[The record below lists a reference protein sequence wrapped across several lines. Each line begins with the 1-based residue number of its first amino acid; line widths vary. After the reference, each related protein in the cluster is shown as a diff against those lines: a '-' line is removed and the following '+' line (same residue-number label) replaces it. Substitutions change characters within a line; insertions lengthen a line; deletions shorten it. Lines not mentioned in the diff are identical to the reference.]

1 MNDWSETRNTSS
13 VLLMSNVAMNHGMSK
28 QACLKD
34 TGISEEMLNDSLAEI
49 KASQELQL
57 IENIVDVLG
66 HTSIALEIGPRY
78 HLTTYG
84 IWGFAFASSPTLR
97 AATEVGLRFLSLTF
111 AFSHIHIKEEGDLVY
126 LYVEAD
132 HIPEKLQ
139 RFVVERDGSAIVNI
153 HKELFSHDIPVS
165 EMNFQWSAPK
175 DLAEYESVFGMKGRF
190 NQPRNCVVFH
200 RDIMD
205 IPLPTANEATRQL
218 LINQCQH
225 LLQQRCSRTGVADI
239 VRRHLIANLDQNINM
254 EQVANLQC
262 VSLRTLRRQLTQEGT
277 SFRTLMDE
285 VRETLA
291 MELIQSTNLTMEQI
305 ALRLGYAD
313 TANFFHAF
321 KRWKGNT
328 PNSFRPS

>member
-1 MNDWSETRNTSS
+1 MNNWSATRNTSS
-13 VLLMSNVAMNHGMSK
+13 VLLMINVAINHGMSK
-28 QACLKD
+28 QECLND
-34 TGISEEMLNDSLAEI
+34 TGITEAILNDSQAEI
-49 KASQELQL
+49 KASQELKV
-57 IENIVDVLG
+57 IENIVEGIGD
-66 HTSIALEIGPRY
+66 SNIALEIGPRY

-97 AATEVGLRFLSLTF
+97 AATEIGLRFLSLTF
-111 AFSHIHIKEEGDLVY
+111 AFSHIHLKEEGELVY
-126 LYVEAD
+126 LYVDSD
-132 HIPEKLQ
+132 HLPEKLQ

-165 EMNFQWSAPK
+165 EMNFTWPAPEN
-175 DLAEYESVFGMKGRF
+175 LAEYEQVFGMKGRF

-200 RDIMD
+200 RDLMD

-218 LINQCQH
+218 MINQCQN
-225 LLQQRCSRTGVADI
+225 LLQERFSRSGVSDS
-239 VRRHLIANLDQNINM
+239 VRRHLLASLDQGIDM
-254 EQVANLQC
+254 EQVAKLQC
-262 VSLRTLRRQLTQEGT
+262 VSLRTLRRQLSGEGT

-321 KRWKGNT
+321 KRWKGST
-328 PNSFRPS
+328 PNSFRN

>member
-1 MNDWSETRNTSS
+1 MNDWSETRSTSS
-13 VLLMSNVAMNHGMSK
+13 ALLMSNVAINHGMSK
-28 QACLKD
+28 QACLKN
-34 TGISEEMLNDSLAEI
+34 TGISEVMLNDSNAEI
-49 KASQELQL
+49 KASQELKL
-57 IENIVDVLG
+57 IENIVDELG
-66 HTSIALEIGPRY
+66 DTSIALEIGPRY

-111 AFSHIHIKEEGDLVY
+111 AFCHIHIKEEGELVY

-132 HIPEKLQ
+132 DVPEKMR

-165 EMNFQWSAPK
+165 EMNFQWQAP
-175 DLAEYESVFGMKGRF
+175 DNLAEYESVFGMKGRF
-190 NQPRNCVVFH
+190 NQPKNCVVFH
-200 RDIMD
+200 RDLMD
-205 IPLPTANEATRQL
+205 IPLPSANEATRQL
-218 LINQCQH
+218 LINQCQI
-225 LLQQRCSRTGVADI
+225 LLQQRCSRTGVADS
-239 VRRHLIANLDQNINM
+239 VRQHLVANLDQDIDM
-254 EQVANLQC
+254 EKVAALQC
-262 VSLRTLRRQLTQEGT
+262 VSLRTLRRQLSLENT

-291 MELIQSTNLTMEQI
+291 IELIQSTNLTMEQI

-321 KRWKGNT
+321 KRWKGST
-328 PNSFRPS
+328 PNSFRS

>member
-1 MNDWSETRNTSS
+1 MNNWSHTRNTSS
-13 VLLMSNVAMNHGMSK
+13 VLLMINVAVSRGMSK
-28 QACLKD
+28 QECLKN
-34 TGISEEMLNDSLAEI
+34 TGITEEVLNDSQAEI
-49 KASQELQL
+49 QASQELKL
-57 IENIVDVLG
+57 IENIVDALG
-66 HTSIALEIGPRY
+66 DTNIALEIGPRY

-111 AFSHIHIKEEGDLVY
+111 AFSHIHLKEEGELVY
-126 LYVEAD
+126 LYVDGE
-132 HIPEKLQ
+132 HLPEKLQ

-165 EMNFQWSAPK
+165 EMNFKWPAPNN
-175 DLAEYESVFGMKGRF
+175 LQEYERVFGMKGRF
-190 NQPRNCVVFH
+190 DQPRNCVVFH
-200 RDIMD
+200 RDLMD

-225 LLQQRCSRTGVADI
+225 LLQKRCSRSGVADH
-239 VRRHLIANLDQNINM
+239 VRRHLAANLDQNINM
-254 EQVANLQC
+254 EQVAKLQC
-262 VSLRTLRRQLTQEGT
+262 VSLRTLRRQLTSEGT

-285 VRETLA
+285 VRETFA

-321 KRWKGNT
+321 KRWKGST
-328 PNSFRPS
+328 PNSFRG